1 MPIENGRPFRE
12 VREEFVEK
20 RILSLEQL
28 WEKIDHKKYG
38 EFSYETMARF
48 FNDEY
53 RRKPRSKTNIH
64 IITEDI
70 IGSEF
75 TNWHTLVFT
84 ILDIKIDNVKY
95 YMFLFFTV
103 DDLGEY
109 QLVKDSFKGKK

>member
-1 MPIENGRPFRE
+1 MSEETGKSFRE
-12 VREEFVEK
+12 IREEFVEK

-28 WEKIDHKKYG
+28 WEKIDHSKYG
-38 EFSYETMARF
+38 EYSGETMARF